1 MFGDQFVKRILHRE
15 DVILAKLDCTDQN
28 DGGTQNNVSVG
39 PWKRRDQRDK
49 RTKGEEPQRHVPHV
63 GITQVHTVFD
73 VAHDE
78 VARGDEDRHEELRL
92 HRAIKSKD
100 CPKREDQNHRADE
113 QKIDKISIPW
123 TVASQDRVAQVQV
136 FTDRKLIGVE
146 KLGEATGQKDENY
159 NAKEW
164 PENCSYN
171 KLARNGSELKP
182 AIREDEGNE
191 CDPDKK
197 GIFFR

>member
-1 MFGDQFVKRILHRE
+1 GAGER
-15 DVILAKLDCTDQN
+15 
-28 DGGTQNNVSVG
+28 
-39 PWKRRDQRDK
+39 RDK
-49 RTKGEEPQRHVPHV
+49 RQKRAKSEDPQRHVPHV

-78 VARGDEDRHEELRL
+78 VARGDKDRHEELGL
-92 HRAIKSKD
+92 HRAIESKE

-113 QKIDKISIPW
+113 QEIDKISIPW
-123 TVASQDRVAQVQV
+123 TVASQDRVAQLQI

-171 KLARNGSELKP
+171 KLESNGSELKP
-182 AIREDEGNE
+182 AIRKDEG
-191 CDPDKK
+191 
-197 GIFFR
+197 